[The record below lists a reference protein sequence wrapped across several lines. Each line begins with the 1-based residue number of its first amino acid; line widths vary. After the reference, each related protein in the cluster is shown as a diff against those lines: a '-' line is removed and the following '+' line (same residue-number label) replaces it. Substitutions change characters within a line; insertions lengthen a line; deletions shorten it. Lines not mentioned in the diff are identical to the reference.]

1 MHFET
6 PHRRHIRLWY
16 QLFEFWG
23 RPHKKCHTSKNLSI
37 SSNNFQTL
45 KFRRYDVIVRMETFF
60 EDSSYLIER
69 YIALL
74 VGLLL
79 ATTNTTMNTF
89 YRIYVRSYN
98 SYRTNR
104 CKIFQLEGPAES
116 ARAVTGR
123 WCPQSGAGEDFLAHR
138 LVFFFYGNSRN
149 WETKSQKIILKVG
162 NEPSLQG
169 LQTDR

>member
-1 MHFET
+1 MSHKQKPF
-6 PHRRHIRLWY
+6 HISTNI
-16 QLFEFWG
+16 
-23 RPHKKCHTSKNLSI
+23 K
-37 SSNNFQTL
+37 TL

-74 VGLLL
+74 VRLLI
-79 ATTNTTMNTF
+79 ATTTTMNTF
-89 YRIYVRSYN
+89 YRIYVQSYN

-123 WCPQSGAGEDFLAHR
+123 WCPRSGAGEDFLAHG
-138 LVFFFYGNSRN
+138 LFFFYRNSHN
-149 WETKSQKIILKVG
+149 SETKSQKIVPKVG

>member
-1 MHFET
+1 
-6 PHRRHIRLWY
+6 
-16 QLFEFWG
+16 
-23 RPHKKCHTSKNLSI
+23 
-37 SSNNFQTL
+37 
-45 KFRRYDVIVRMETFF
+45 METFF

-74 VGLLL
+74 VGLLI
-79 ATTNTTMNTF
+79 ATTTTMNTF

-123 WCPQSGAGEDFLAHR
+123 WNSHRWEGGRLFEPSAG
-138 LVFFFYGNSRN
+138 FFYGNSCNFGTESR
-149 WETKSQKIILKVG
+149 KMVSKVG
-162 NEPSLQG
+162 N
-169 LQTDR
+169 